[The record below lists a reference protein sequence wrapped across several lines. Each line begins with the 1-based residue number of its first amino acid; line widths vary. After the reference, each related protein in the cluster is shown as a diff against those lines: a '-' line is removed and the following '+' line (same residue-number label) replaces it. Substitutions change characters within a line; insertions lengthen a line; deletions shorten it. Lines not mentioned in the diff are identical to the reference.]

1 MIESYSCPQMIIYD
15 SEGYSLCI
23 INNEVELLRACLW
36 IKNAKAEGCTMEDV
50 DTGEEWEISPK
61 GRIKGFDK
69 YDEATKLLR
78 ELMEF

>member
-1 MIESYSCPQMIIYD
+1 MIERYSYPQMIIYD
-15 SEGYSLCI
+15 SEGYSQCI

-36 IKNAKAEGCTMEDV
+36 VRKAKVKGYRLEDA